1 MAAVRNL
8 MVRAGADFSAITK
21 QAGKASQSMRGMQN
35 SVSRSCN
42 AMAKAGAG
50 LKKAF
55 MAVGAAVSVRAIV
68 NFAREAAA
76 SYDEQVEN
84 EVRLAQAMRNT
95 MGARNDEI
103 QSILDLAE
111 AQQQLGVIDGDA
123 QLAGAQELA
132 TYLELSSSLEAL
144 IPVMNDMAAQ
154 QYGFNVTAEQTTT
167 IATMLG
173 KVMNGQVGALS
184 RYGYSFNEAQA
195 QILKFGTEAERAAVL
210 VQVVE
215 QAVGGMNQ
223 ALANT
228 PTGRMKQLSN
238 TMADIKKQFGMA
250 ARTIGT
256 VLLPVLNTVAK
267 VLSAVATL
275 ANKVAQ
281 TIANV
286 FGGKAAGKEWQYLP
300 PSTATVIDDTADATD
315 NLTQSTNNAAQAAK
329 KAKEAFQQASF
340 DTLHILTEPDND
352 DGIGSTSDYSP
363 TDSGAGTAAEDAAD
377 MIREVGTASEEAGE
391 GIGWLEKLLEK
402 VKKVWEDFKSGLDL
416 SKLKDG
422 WDKLKEAVSGFVS
435 VIGGVFSS
443 VWERVLKPFGQWTIN
458 EALPAVINV
467 LAGVFDVLGA
477 VIEKLRPAFEW
488 LWDNFLEKIA
498 HWAGELFISALN
510 EIAEQLHN
518 IAKVIRGEMSLGDFI
533 AQLNPLEKTL
543 LAVGAA
549 FLAVKTAM
557 LAVKAVNFVS
567 HIAEIIAGLGKMAG
581 SMVTAVSSAGSLS
594 GALTTAFGSVTTTI
608 AGIGGAVGGLTLAVS
623 GFVDGWTNGFSV
635 CEAAVEALGLAI
647 AAVSAVILGAPAA
660 VAAAVAG
667 AVWAVS
673 QAAIV
678 IHEHWDEIK
687 AWGAEAAASVRDSF
701 VSGWNDIKAEG
712 QALWDSTVESLNG
725 LKEAGIGVWDGIKT
739 AAASAG
745 EGIRSTFQSAIEKIN
760 AGIEKMIGLFDGMK
774 EAAARAVDGMK
785 QAWNGAA
792 DWFKTN
798 VSEPLKEWGK
808 QAWEDVKSAAQTAAE
823 KVRET
828 WNGLRSTL
836 QGTWNNIKTAGSNA
850 WNTIRDTAQQAWDAA
865 YQGAAK
871 AWESAKSGAST
882 AWETVKTTW
891 GQAGNYFNS
900 NVFQPLINAVK
911 SGIEGVKNAFSSMSS
926 IVESVVKKV
935 KDAISNL
942 QSSLPSLQN
951 LRNSISSAVGTI
963 SSKVSSVISAAGSL
977 VTSGLAN
984 VTSLAV
990 PHLAEGAVIPPNRE
1004 FTAVLGDQTAGYNI
1018 ETPEGLL
1025 REVVREES
1033 GNGAVLMILADILDA
1048 VREGKEITVDGYALG
1063 KTVQRAMAMSARAS
1077 GIA

>member
-68 NFAREAAA
+68 NFTKEAAEA
-76 SYDEQVEN
+76 YDGQVEN

-103 QSILDLAE
+103 QSILDLAD
-111 AQQQLGVIDGDA
+111 AQQQLGVIDNDA
-123 QLAGAQELA
+123 QVAGAQELA

-300 PSTATVIDDTADATD
+300 PSTATVIDDAADATD
-315 NLTQSTNNAAQAAK
+315 NLTQSTNNSAQAAK

-340 DTLHILTEPDND
+340 DTLHILTEADTD
-352 DGIGSTSDYSP
+352 EGSSSAPDYSP
-363 TDSGAGTAAEDAAD
+363 IDSGVADSAEDAAD

-391 GIGWLEKLLEK
+391 GIGWLQNMLEK

-416 SKLKDG
+416 SKLKDA

-435 VIGGVFSS
+435 VISGVFSS

-458 EALPAVINV
+458 EALPAIIEV

-498 HWAGELFISALN
+498 HWAGDLFISALK
-510 EIAEQLHN
+510 EIAEQLQN
-518 IAKVIRGEMSLGDFI
+518 IAKVISGEMSLRDFI
-533 AQLNPLEKTL
+533 AQLNPLEKIL
-543 LAVGAA
+543 LAVAA
-549 FLAVKTAM
+549 AVVTIKTAM
-557 LAVKAVNFVS
+557 LAVKAVEFVAT
-567 HIAEIIAGLGKMAG
+567 IAKWISGLKGFISVAGEVVASSGGIREAFIACQG
-581 SMVTAVSSAGSLS
+581 SSA
-594 GALTTAFGSVTTTI
+594 TAF
-608 AGIGGAVGGLTLAVS
+608 AGIGASVGGATLAVS
-623 GFVDGWTNGFSV
+623 AFVDAWQNGSSLITTAI
-635 CEAAVEALGLAI
+635 EAIGLAI
-647 AAVSAVILGAPAA
+647 AAVGAVLLGAPAA

-667 AVWAVS
+667 VVFIIANV
-673 QAAIV
+673 AAD
-678 IHEHWDEIK
+678 IHTHWDEIK
-687 AWGAEAAASVRDSF
+687 AWGAETATSVRDSF
-701 VSGWNDIKAEG
+701 TSGWNDIKAEG
-712 QALWDSTVESLNG
+712 QALWDSTVESFNG

-785 QAWNGAA
+785 RAWSSAA
-792 DWFKTN
+792 EWFRTN
-798 VSEPLKEWGK
+798 ISDPLKASGK
-808 QAWEDVKSAAQTAAE
+808 QAWENIQTAAHTAADR
-823 KVRET
+823 VREAWDGMRSKLGTT
-828 WNGLRSTL
+828 WEG
-836 QGTWNNIKTAGSNA
+836 IKTSASSAWDSIKEAARTAWDKASEGSAIA
-850 WNTIRDTAQQAWDAA
+850 WDTAKRNASS
-865 YQGAAK
+865 
-871 AWESAKSGAST
+871 AWESVKS
-882 AWETVKTTW
+882 TW
-891 GQAGNYFNS
+891 GKADDYFS
-900 NVFQPLINAVK
+900 SSIFQPLINAVS
-911 SGIEGVKNAFSSMSS
+911 SGIEKVKALFSGLSSVIDSIVQKVKNG
-926 IVESVVKKV
+926 
-935 KDAISNL
+935 ISNL
-942 QSSLPSLQN
+942 QSSLPSLE
-951 LRNSISSAVGTI
+951 SVKSSFSNALSTI
-963 SSKVSSVISAAGSL
+963 SSKVSSVVSSAKNL
-977 VTSGLAN
+977 VSTGLAN
-984 VTSLAV
+984 FSSLSL
-990 PHLAEGAVIPPNRE
+990 PHLAAGAVIPPNRE
-1004 FTAVLGDQTAGYNI
+1004 FTAVLGDQHTGYNI

-1033 GNGAVLMILADILDA
+1033 GTGAVLMILSDILDA
-1048 VREGKEITVDGYALG
+1048 VREGKEISVDGYRLG
-1063 KTVQRAMAMSARAS
+1063 KTVQRAMAMNARAS

>member
-21 QAGKASQSMRGMQN
+21 QASKASQSMRGMQN

-68 NFAREAAA
+68 NFAKEAAEA
-76 SYDEQVEN
+76 YDEQVEN
-84 EVRLAQAMRNT
+84 EVRLAQVMRNT
-95 MGARNDEI
+95 MGARNEEI

-123 QLAGAQELA
+123 QIAGAQKLA
-132 TYLELSSSLEAL
+132 TYLDEAASLEKL
-144 IPVMNDMAAQ
+144 IPAMNDLAAQ
-154 QYGFNVTAEQTTT
+154 QFGLNVSSEQAAT
-167 IATMLG
+167 IATMFG
-173 KVMNGQVGALS
+173 KVMNGNVAVLN
-184 RYGYSFNEAQA
+184 RYGISFDEAQA
-195 QILKFGTEAERAAVL
+195 NIMKFGSEAERAAVL
-210 VQVVE
+210 AQAVE
-215 QAVGGMNQ
+215 KSVGGMNQ

-256 VLLPVLNTVAK
+256 VLLPVLNTIAK
-267 VLSAVATL
+267 VLAAVATL

-286 FGGKAAGKEWQYLP
+286 FGGKAAGKEWEYLP
-300 PSTATVIDDTADATD
+300 PSTATVIDDAADATD
-315 NLTQSTNNAAQAAK
+315 HLTQSTNNAAAAAK

-340 DTLHILTEPDND
+340 DTLHILTEADTDESSSSAP
-352 DGIGSTSDYSP
+352 DYSP
-363 TDSGAGTAAEDAAD
+363 IDSGVADSAENTAD

-391 GIGWLEKLLEK
+391 GIGWLQNMLEK
-402 VKKVWEDFKSGLDL
+402 VKKVWEDFKGSLDF
-416 SKLKDG
+416 SNLKDAFG
-422 WDKLKEAVSGFVS
+422 RLKEAFAPLSEDLGKALK
-435 VIGGVFSS
+435 
-443 VWERVLKPFGQWTIN
+443 WLYEEVLKPLASWTISELAPRLV
-458 EALPAVINV
+458 EALASAFKF
-467 LAGVFDVLGA
+467 LHGVFVALQPLFEALWPILKWFAEVVGFAITAALDELNHALSVLGDWMAGNLSPLENLQVCLQLIAAVTLGNLIGELLAFANAAGGAAAAATTLGAAIGFGGAAAGAGMAAAAGGGLIGAFGAGAGAAGVLGA
-477 VIEKLRPAFEW
+477 GITGVAVPA
-488 LWDNFLEKIA
+488 LT
-498 HWAGELFISALN
+498 AG
-510 EIAEQLHN
+510 
-518 IAKVIRGEMSLGDFI
+518 
-533 AQLNPLEKTL
+533 T
-543 LAVGAA
+543 GAA
-549 FLAVKTAM
+549 AAATGGVA
-557 LAVKAVNFVS
+557 
-567 HIAEIIAGLGKMAG
+567 
-581 SMVTAVSSAGSLS
+581 
-594 GALTTAFGSVTTTI
+594 AL
-608 AGIGGAVGGLTLAVS
+608 VGPV
-623 GFVDGWTNGFSV
+623 
-635 CEAAVEALGLAI
+635 AAVVAIVAALGVATYE
-647 AAVSAVILGAPAA
+647 VIK
-660 VAAAVAG
+660 
-667 AVWAVS
+667 
-673 QAAIV
+673 
-678 IHEHWDEIK
+678 HWDEIK
-687 AWGAEAAASVRDSF
+687 E
-701 VSGWNDIKAEG
+701 VS
-712 QALWDSTVESLNG
+712 
-725 LKEAGIGVWDGIKT
+725 
-739 AAASAG
+739 
-745 EGIRSTFQSAIEKIN
+745 
-760 AGIEKMIGLFDGMK
+760 
-774 EAAARAVDGMK
+774 ARAVDGMK

-836 QGTWNNIKTAGSNA
+836 QGTWNDIKTAGSNA

-871 AWESAKSGAST
+871 AWESAKSGAAS

-900 NVFQPLINAVK
+900 SVFQPLINAVK

-935 KDAISNL
+935 KDAIANL

-984 VTSLAV
+984 ITSLAV

-1004 FTAVLGDQTAGYNI
+1004 FTAVLGDQHTGYNI

-1048 VREGKEITVDGYALG
+1048 VREGKEITVDGYTLG
-1063 KTVQRAMAMSARAS
+1063 KTVQRSMAMSARAS

>member
-21 QAGKASQSMRGMQN
+21 QASKASQSMRGMQN

-68 NFAREAAA
+68 NFAKEAAEA
-76 SYDEQVEN
+76 YDEQVEN
-84 EVRLAQAMRNT
+84 EVRLAQVMRNT
-95 MGARNDEI
+95 MGARNEEI
-103 QSILDLAE
+103 QSILNLAE

-123 QLAGAQELA
+123 QIAGAQKLA
-132 TYLELSSSLEAL
+132 TYLDEAASLEKL
-144 IPVMNDMAAQ
+144 IPAMNDLAAQ
-154 QYGFNVTAEQTTT
+154 QFGLNVSSEQAAT
-167 IATMLG
+167 IATMFG
-173 KVMNGQVGALS
+173 KVMNGNVAVLN
-184 RYGYSFNEAQA
+184 RYGISFDEAQA
-195 QILKFGTEAERAAVL
+195 NIMKFGSEAERAAVL
-210 VQVVE
+210 AQAVE
-215 QAVGGMNQ
+215 KSVGGMNQ

-256 VLLPVLNTVAK
+256 VLLPVLNTIAK
-267 VLSAVATL
+267 VLAAVATL

-286 FGGKAAGKEWQYLP
+286 FGGKAAGKEWEYLP
-300 PSTATVIDDTADATD
+300 PSTATVIDDAADATD

-340 DTLHILTEPDND
+340 DTLHILTEADTD
-352 DGIGSTSDYSP
+352 EGSSSAPDYSP
-363 TDSGAGTAAEDAAD
+363 IDSGVADSAEDAAD

-391 GIGWLEKLLEK
+391 GIGWLQNMLEK
-402 VKKVWEDFKSGLDL
+402 VKKVWEDFKGSLDF
-416 SKLKDG
+416 SNLKDAFG
-422 WDKLKEAVSGFVS
+422 RLKEAFAPLSEDLGKALK
-435 VIGGVFSS
+435 
-443 VWERVLKPFGQWTIN
+443 WLYEEVLKPLASWTIS
-458 EALPAVINV
+458 E
-467 LAGVFDVLGA
+467 LAPRL
-477 VIEKLRPAFEW
+477 
-488 LWDNFLEKIA
+488 
-498 HWAGELFISALN
+498 
-510 EIAEQLHN
+510 
-518 IAKVIRGEMSLGDFI
+518 
-533 AQLNPLEKTL
+533 
-543 LAVGAA
+543 
-549 FLAVKTAM
+549 
-557 LAVKAVNFVS
+557 
-567 HIAEIIAGLGKMAG
+567 
-581 SMVTAVSSAGSLS
+581 
-594 GALTTAFGSVTTTI
+594 
-608 AGIGGAVGGLTLAVS
+608 
-623 GFVDGWTNGFSV
+623 
-635 CEAAVEALGLAI
+635 VEALASAFKFLHGVFVALQPLFEALWPILKWFAEVVGFAITAALDELNHALSVLGDWMAGNLSPLENLQVCLQLI
-647 AAVSAVILGAPAA
+647 AAVTLGNLIGELLAFANAAGGAAAAATTLGAAIGFGGAAAGAGMAAAAGGGLIGAFGAGAGAAGMLGAGITGVAVPALTAGTGAAAAATGGVAALVGPVAA
-660 VAAAVAG
+660 VV
-667 AVWAVS
+667 
-673 QAAIV
+673 AIV
-678 IHEHWDEIK
+678 AALGVATYEVIKHWDEIK
-687 AWGAEAAASVRDSF
+687 E
-701 VSGWNDIKAEG
+701 VS
-712 QALWDSTVESLNG
+712 
-725 LKEAGIGVWDGIKT
+725 
-739 AAASAG
+739 
-745 EGIRSTFQSAIEKIN
+745 
-760 AGIEKMIGLFDGMK
+760 
-774 EAAARAVDGMK
+774 ARAVDGMK

-836 QGTWNNIKTAGSNA
+836 KSTWNDIKTTGSNA

-871 AWESAKSGAST
+871 AWESAKSGAAS

-935 KDAISNL
+935 KDAIANL

-984 VTSLAV
+984 ITSLAV

-1004 FTAVLGDQTAGYNI
+1004 FTAVLGDQHTGYNI

-1048 VREGKEITVDGYALG
+1048 VREGKEITVDGYTLG
-1063 KTVQRAMAMSARAS
+1063 KTVQRSMAMSARAS

>member
-21 QAGKASQSMRGMQN
+21 QASKASQSMRGMQN

-68 NFAREAAA
+68 NFTKEAAEA
-76 SYDEQVEN
+76 YDGQVEN

-103 QSILDLAE
+103 QSILDLAD
-111 AQQQLGVIDGDA
+111 AQQQLGVIDNDA
-123 QLAGAQELA
+123 QIAGAQELA

-300 PSTATVIDDTADATD
+300 PSTATVIDDAADATD

-340 DTLHILTEPDND
+340 DTLHILTEADTD
-352 DGIGSTSDYSP
+352 EGSSSAPGYSP
-363 TDSGAGTAAEDAAD
+363 IDSGVADSAEDAAD

-391 GIGWLEKLLEK
+391 GIGWLQNMLEK

-416 SKLKDG
+416 SKLKDA

-435 VIGGVFSS
+435 VISGVFSS

-458 EALPAVINV
+458 EALPAIIEV

-498 HWAGELFISALN
+498 HWAGDLFISALK
-510 EIAEQLHN
+510 EIAEQLQN
-518 IAKVIRGEMSLGDFI
+518 IAKVISGEMSLRDFI
-533 AQLNPLEKTL
+533 AQLNPLEKIL
-543 LAVGAA
+543 LAVAA
-549 FLAVKTAM
+549 AVVTIKTAM
-557 LAVKAVNFVS
+557 LAVKAVEFVAT
-567 HIAEIIAGLGKMAG
+567 IAKWISGLKGFISVAGEVVASSGGIREAFIACQG
-581 SMVTAVSSAGSLS
+581 SSA
-594 GALTTAFGSVTTTI
+594 TAF
-608 AGIGGAVGGLTLAVS
+608 AGIGASVGGATLAVS
-623 GFVDGWTNGFSV
+623 AFVDAWQNGSSLITTAI
-635 CEAAVEALGLAI
+635 EAIGLAI
-647 AAVSAVILGAPAA
+647 AAVGAVLLGAPAA

-667 AVWAVS
+667 VVFIIANV
-673 QAAIV
+673 AAD
-678 IHEHWDEIK
+678 IHTHWDEIK
-687 AWGAEAAASVRDSF
+687 AWGAETATSVRDSF
-701 VSGWNDIKAEG
+701 TSGWNDIKAEG
-712 QALWDSTVESLNG
+712 QALWDSTVESFNG

-785 QAWNGAA
+785 RAWSSAA
-792 DWFKTN
+792 EWFRTN
-798 VSEPLKEWGK
+798 ISDPLKASGK
-808 QAWEDVKSAAQTAAE
+808 QAWENIQTAAHTAADR
-823 KVRET
+823 VREAWDGMRSKLGTT
-828 WNGLRSTL
+828 WEG
-836 QGTWNNIKTAGSNA
+836 IKTSASS
-850 WNTIRDTAQQAWDAA
+850 AWDSIKEAA
-865 YQGAAK
+865 RTAWDKASEGSAK
-871 AWESAKSGAST
+871 AWDTAKRNASS
-882 AWETVKTTW
+882 AWESVKSTW
-891 GQAGNYFNS
+891 GKADDYFS
-900 NVFQPLINAVK
+900 SSIFQPLINAVS
-911 SGIEGVKNAFSSMSS
+911 SGIEKVKALFSGLSSVIDSIVQKVKNG
-926 IVESVVKKV
+926 
-935 KDAISNL
+935 ISNL
-942 QSSLPSLQN
+942 QSSLPSLE
-951 LRNSISSAVGTI
+951 SVKSSFSNALSTI
-963 SSKVSSVISAAGSL
+963 SSKVSSVVSSAKNL
-977 VTSGLAN
+977 VSTGLAN
-984 VTSLAV
+984 FSSLSL
-990 PHLAEGAVIPPNRE
+990 PHLAAGAVIPPNRE
-1004 FTAVLGDQTAGYNI
+1004 FTAVLGDQHTGYNI

-1033 GNGAVLMILADILDA
+1033 GTGAVLMILSDILEA
-1048 VREGKEITVDGYALG
+1048 VREGKEITVDGYRLG
-1063 KTVQRAMAMSARAS
+1063 KTVQRAMAMNARAS

>member
-1 MAAVRNL
+1 MAVVKNM
-8 MVRAGADFSAITK
+8 MVRAGADFSAITTQSK
-21 QAGKASQSMRGMQN
+21 KASSSMRTMHT
-35 SVSRSCN
+35 SVSRSCG
-42 AMAKAGAG
+42 AMQKAVGG

-55 MAVGAAVSVRAIV
+55 TFTAIIYAAKKIYQAGK
-68 NFAREAAA
+68 AAA
-76 SYDEQVEN
+76 EAYDQQAEAEMK
-84 EVRLAQAMRNT
+84 LARVMRNT

-111 AQQQLGVIDGDA
+111 AQQKLGVIDGDA

-132 TYLELSSSLEAL
+132 TYLDEAASLEKL

-300 PSTATVIDDTADATD
+300 PSTATVIDDAADATD
-315 NLTQSTNNAAQAAK
+315 NLTQSTNNAAAAAK

-340 DTLHILTEPDND
+340 DTLHILTETDND
-352 DGIGSTSDYSP
+352 TDSGSTPDYSP
-363 TDSGAGTAAEDAAD
+363 ADSGAGTAAEDAAD
-377 MIREVGTASEEAGE
+377 MIREVATASEEAGE

-402 VKKVWEDFKSGLDL
+402 VKKVWEDFTGALDF
-416 SKLKDG
+416 SNLKDAFG
-422 WDKLKEAVSGFVS
+422 RLKEAFAPLSEDLGKALK
-435 VIGGVFSS
+435 
-443 VWERVLKPFGQWTIN
+443 WLYEEVLKPLASWTISELAPRLV
-458 EALPAVINV
+458 EALASAFKF
-467 LAGVFDVLGA
+467 LHGVFVALQPLFEALWPILKWFAEVVGFAITAALDELNHALSVLGDWMAGNLSPLENLQVCLQLIAAVTLGNLIGELLAFANAAGGAAAAATTLGAAIGFGGAAAGAGMAAAAGGGLIGAFGAGAGAAGVLGA
-477 VIEKLRPAFEW
+477 GITGVAVPA
-488 LWDNFLEKIA
+488 LT
-498 HWAGELFISALN
+498 AG
-510 EIAEQLHN
+510 
-518 IAKVIRGEMSLGDFI
+518 
-533 AQLNPLEKTL
+533 T
-543 LAVGAA
+543 GAA
-549 FLAVKTAM
+549 AAATGGVA
-557 LAVKAVNFVS
+557 
-567 HIAEIIAGLGKMAG
+567 
-581 SMVTAVSSAGSLS
+581 
-594 GALTTAFGSVTTTI
+594 AL
-608 AGIGGAVGGLTLAVS
+608 VGPV
-623 GFVDGWTNGFSV
+623 
-635 CEAAVEALGLAI
+635 AAVVAIVAALGVATYE
-647 AAVSAVILGAPAA
+647 VIK
-660 VAAAVAG
+660 
-667 AVWAVS
+667 
-673 QAAIV
+673 
-678 IHEHWDEIK
+678 HWDEIK
-687 AWGAEAAASVRDSF
+687 E
-701 VSGWNDIKAEG
+701 VS
-712 QALWDSTVESLNG
+712 
-725 LKEAGIGVWDGIKT
+725 
-739 AAASAG
+739 
-745 EGIRSTFQSAIEKIN
+745 
-760 AGIEKMIGLFDGMK
+760 
-774 EAAARAVDGMK
+774 ARAVDGMK

-836 QGTWNNIKTAGSNA
+836 KSTWNDIKTAGSNA
-850 WNTIRDTAQQAWDAA
+850 WSSIKETAQSAWDAA
-865 YQGAAK
+865 YQGASK
-871 AWESAKSGAST
+871 AWESAKSGAAT

-900 NVFQPLINAVK
+900 SVFQPLIDAVK
-911 SGIEGVKNAFSSMSS
+911 GGIEKVQSVFSGLSNV
-926 IVESVVKKV
+926 VENVVKKV
-935 KDAISNL
+935 REGISNL
-942 QSSLPSLQN
+942 KSSVPSLEDV
-951 LRNSISSAVGTI
+951 RNSISSAVGTI
-963 SSKVSSVISAAGSL
+963 SSKVSSVISSAKNL
-977 VTSGLAN
+977 VTTGLAN
-984 VTSLAV
+984 FNSLGL
-990 PHLAEGAVIPPNRE
+990 PHLAAGAVIPPNRE
-1004 FTAVLGDQTAGYNI
+1004 FTAVLGDQTSGYNI

-1048 VREGKEITVDGYALG
+1048 VREGKEITVDGYTLG
-1063 KTVQRAMAMSARAS
+1063 KTVQRSMAMSARAS

>member
-21 QAGKASQSMRGMQN
+21 QASKASQSMRGMQN

-68 NFAREAAA
+68 NFAKEAAEA
-76 SYDEQVEN
+76 YDEQVEN
-84 EVRLAQAMRNT
+84 EVRLAQVMRNT

-123 QLAGAQELA
+123 QIAGAQKLA
-132 TYLELSSSLEAL
+132 TYLDEAASLEKL
-144 IPVMNDMAAQ
+144 IPAMNDLAAQ
-154 QYGFNVTAEQTTT
+154 QFGLNVSSEQAAT
-167 IATMLG
+167 IATMFG
-173 KVMNGQVGALS
+173 KVMNGNVAVLN
-184 RYGYSFNEAQA
+184 RYGISFDEAQA
-195 QILKFGTEAERAAVL
+195 NIMKFGSEAERAAVL
-210 VQVVE
+210 AQAVE
-215 QAVGGMNQ
+215 KSVGGMNQ

-256 VLLPVLNTVAK
+256 VLLPVLNTIAK
-267 VLSAVATL
+267 VLAAVATL

-286 FGGKAAGKEWQYLP
+286 FGGKAAGKEWEYLP
-300 PSTATVIDDTADATD
+300 PSTAAVIDDAADATD
-315 NLTQSTNNAAQAAK
+315 NLTQSTNNAAAAAK

-340 DTLHILTEPDND
+340 DTLHILTEADTDESSSSAP
-352 DGIGSTSDYSP
+352 DYSP
-363 TDSGAGTAAEDAAD
+363 IDSGVADSAENTAD

-391 GIGWLEKLLEK
+391 GIGWLQNMLEK
-402 VKKVWEDFKSGLDL
+402 VKKVWADFKSGLDL
-416 SKLKDG
+416 SKLKDA
-422 WDKLKEAVSGFVS
+422 WDKLKESVSGFVS
-435 VIGGVFSS
+435 VISGVFSS

-458 EALPAVINV
+458 EALPAIIEV

-498 HWAGELFISALN
+498 HWAGDLFISALK
-510 EIAEQLHN
+510 EIAEQLQN
-518 IAKVIRGEMSLGDFI
+518 IAKVIRGDMSLRDFI
-533 AQLNPLEKTL
+533 AQLNPLEKIL
-543 LAVGAA
+543 LAVAAA
-549 FLAVKTAM
+549 FVTIKTAM
-557 LAVKAVNFVS
+557 LAVKAVEFV
-567 HIAEIIAGLGKMAG
+567 A
-581 SMVTAVSSAGSLS
+581 
-594 GALTTAFGSVTTTI
+594 TI
-608 AGIGGAVGGLTLAVS
+608 AKWVTGLKGFISVAGEVVASSGGIREAFIACQGSAATTFTGIGASVGGATLAVS
-623 GFVDGWTNGFSV
+623 AFVDAWQNGSSLITTAI
-635 CEAAVEALGLAI
+635 EAIGLAI
-647 AAVSAVILGAPAA
+647 AAVGAVLLGAPAA

-667 AVWAVS
+667 VVFIIANV
-673 QAAIV
+673 AAD
-678 IHEHWDEIK
+678 IHTHWDEIK
-687 AWGAEAAASVRDSF
+687 AWGAETAASVRDSF
-701 VSGWNDIKAEG
+701 TSGWNDIKAEG
-712 QALWDSTVESLNG
+712 QALWDSTVESFNG

-745 EGIRSTFQSAIEKIN
+745 EGIRSTFQSAVEKIN
-760 AGIEKMIGLFDGMK
+760 AAIEKMIGLFDGMK

-836 QGTWNNIKTAGSNA
+836 KSTWNDIKTTGSNA

-871 AWESAKSGAST
+871 AWESAKSGAAS

-900 NVFQPLINAVK
+900 SVFQPLIDAVK
-911 SGIEGVKNAFSSMSS
+911 GGIEKVQSVFSGLSNV
-926 IVESVVKKV
+926 VENVVKKV
-935 KDAISNL
+935 REGISNL
-942 QSSLPSLQN
+942 KSSVPSLEDV
-951 LRNSISSAVGTI
+951 RNSISSAVGTI
-963 SSKVSSVISAAGSL
+963 SSKVSSVISSAKNL
-977 VTSGLAN
+977 VTTGLAN
-984 VTSLAV
+984 FNSLGL
-990 PHLAEGAVIPPNRE
+990 PHLAAGAVIPPNRE
-1004 FTAVLGDQTAGYNI
+1004 FTAVLGDQHTGYNI

-1048 VREGKEITVDGYALG
+1048 VREGKEITVDGYTLG
-1063 KTVQRAMAMSARAS
+1063 KTVQRSMAMSARAS

>member
-21 QAGKASQSMRGMQN
+21 QASKASQSMRGMQN

-300 PSTATVIDDTADATD
+300 PSTATVIDDAADATD

-340 DTLHILTEPDND
+340 DTLHILTEADTD
-352 DGIGSTSDYSP
+352 EGSSSAPDYSP
-363 TDSGAGTAAEDAAD
+363 IDSGVADSAENTAD

-391 GIGWLEKLLEK
+391 GIGWLQNMLEK
-402 VKKVWEDFKSGLDL
+402 VKKVWEDFKGSLDF
-416 SKLKDG
+416 SNLKDAFG
-422 WDKLKEAVSGFVS
+422 RLKEAFAPLSEDLGKALK
-435 VIGGVFSS
+435 
-443 VWERVLKPFGQWTIN
+443 WLYEEVLKPLASWTISELAPRLV
-458 EALPAVINV
+458 EALASAFKF
-467 LAGVFDVLGA
+467 LHGVFVALQPLFEALWPILKWFAEVVGFAITAALDELNHALSVLGDWMAGNLSPLENLQVCLQLIAAVTLGNLIGELLAFAHAAGGAAAAATTLGAAIGFGGAAAGAGMAAAAGGGLIGAFGAGAGAAGVLGA
-477 VIEKLRPAFEW
+477 GITGVAVPA
-488 LWDNFLEKIA
+488 LT
-498 HWAGELFISALN
+498 AG
-510 EIAEQLHN
+510 
-518 IAKVIRGEMSLGDFI
+518 
-533 AQLNPLEKTL
+533 T
-543 LAVGAA
+543 GAA
-549 FLAVKTAM
+549 AAATGGVA
-557 LAVKAVNFVS
+557 
-567 HIAEIIAGLGKMAG
+567 
-581 SMVTAVSSAGSLS
+581 
-594 GALTTAFGSVTTTI
+594 AL
-608 AGIGGAVGGLTLAVS
+608 VGPV
-623 GFVDGWTNGFSV
+623 
-635 CEAAVEALGLAI
+635 AAVVAIVAALGVATYE
-647 AAVSAVILGAPAA
+647 VIK
-660 VAAAVAG
+660 
-667 AVWAVS
+667 
-673 QAAIV
+673 
-678 IHEHWDEIK
+678 HWDEIK
-687 AWGAEAAASVRDSF
+687 E
-701 VSGWNDIKAEG
+701 VS
-712 QALWDSTVESLNG
+712 
-725 LKEAGIGVWDGIKT
+725 
-739 AAASAG
+739 
-745 EGIRSTFQSAIEKIN
+745 
-760 AGIEKMIGLFDGMK
+760 
-774 EAAARAVDGMK
+774 ARAVDGMK

-836 QGTWNNIKTAGSNA
+836 KSTWNDIKTAGSNA
-850 WNTIRDTAQQAWDAA
+850 WSSIKETAQSAWDAA
-865 YQGAAK
+865 YQGASK
-871 AWESAKSGAST
+871 AWESAKSGAAT

-900 NVFQPLINAVK
+900 SVFQPLIDAVK
-911 SGIEGVKNAFSSMSS
+911 GGIEKVQSVFSGLSNV
-926 IVESVVKKV
+926 VENVVKKV
-935 KDAISNL
+935 REGISNL
-942 QSSLPSLQN
+942 KSSVPSLEDV
-951 LRNSISSAVGTI
+951 RNSISSAVGTI
-963 SSKVSSVISAAGSL
+963 SSKVSSVISSAKNL
-977 VTSGLAN
+977 VTTGLAN
-984 VTSLAV
+984 FNSLGL
-990 PHLAEGAVIPPNRE
+990 PHLAAGAVIPPNRE
-1004 FTAVLGDQTAGYNI
+1004 FTAVLGDQTSGYNI

-1048 VREGKEITVDGYALG
+1048 VREGKEITVDGYTLG
-1063 KTVQRAMAMSARAS
+1063 KTVQRSMAMSARAS

>member
-21 QAGKASQSMRGMQN
+21 QASKASQSMRGMQN

-68 NFAREAAA
+68 NFAKEAAA

-111 AQQQLGVIDGDA
+111 AQQKLGVIDGDA

-300 PSTATVIDDTADATD
+300 PSTATVIDDAADATD
-315 NLTQSTNNAAQAAK
+315 HLTQSTNNAAQAAK

-340 DTLHILTEPDND
+340 DTLHILTETDND
-352 DGIGSTSDYSP
+352 TDSGSTPDYSP
-363 TDSGAGTAAEDAAD
+363 ADSGAANSAEDAAD
-377 MIREVGTASEEAGE
+377 MIREVATASEEAGE

-402 VKKVWEDFKSGLDL
+402 VKKVWEDFTGALDF
-416 SKLKDG
+416 SNLKDAFG
-422 WDKLKEAVSGFVS
+422 KLKEAFAPLSEDLGKALK
-435 VIGGVFSS
+435 
-443 VWERVLKPFGQWTIN
+443 WLYEEVLKPLASWTIS
-458 EALPAVINV
+458 E
-467 LAGVFDVLGA
+467 LAPRL
-477 VIEKLRPAFEW
+477 
-488 LWDNFLEKIA
+488 
-498 HWAGELFISALN
+498 
-510 EIAEQLHN
+510 
-518 IAKVIRGEMSLGDFI
+518 
-533 AQLNPLEKTL
+533 
-543 LAVGAA
+543 
-549 FLAVKTAM
+549 
-557 LAVKAVNFVS
+557 
-567 HIAEIIAGLGKMAG
+567 
-581 SMVTAVSSAGSLS
+581 
-594 GALTTAFGSVTTTI
+594 
-608 AGIGGAVGGLTLAVS
+608 
-623 GFVDGWTNGFSV
+623 
-635 CEAAVEALGLAI
+635 VEALASAFKFLHGVFVALQPLFEALWPILKWFAEVVGFAITAALDELNHALSVLGDWMAGNLSPLENLQVCLQLI
-647 AAVSAVILGAPAA
+647 AAVTLGNLIGELLAFANAAGGAAAAATTLGAAIGFGGAAAGAGMAAAAGGGLIGAFGAGASAAGMLGAGITGVAVPALTAGTGAAAAATGGVAALVGPVAA
-660 VAAAVAG
+660 VL
-667 AVWAVS
+667 
-673 QAAIV
+673 AIV
-678 IHEHWDEIK
+678 AALGVATYEVIKHWDEIK
-687 AWGAEAAASVRDSF
+687 E
-701 VSGWNDIKAEG
+701 VS
-712 QALWDSTVESLNG
+712 
-725 LKEAGIGVWDGIKT
+725 
-739 AAASAG
+739 
-745 EGIRSTFQSAIEKIN
+745 
-760 AGIEKMIGLFDGMK
+760 
-774 EAAARAVDGMK
+774 ARAVDGMK

-836 QGTWNNIKTAGSNA
+836 KSTWNDIKTAGSNA

-871 AWESAKSGAST
+871 AWESAKSGAAS

-911 SGIEGVKNAFSSMSS
+911 SGIEGVKSAFSSMSS

-942 QSSLPSLQN
+942 QSSLPSLQS

-984 VTSLAV
+984 ITSLAV

-1004 FTAVLGDQTAGYNI
+1004 FTAVLGDQHTGYNI

-1048 VREGKEITVDGYALG
+1048 VREGKEITVDGYTLG
-1063 KTVQRAMAMSARAS
+1063 KTVQRSMAMSARAS

>member
-21 QAGKASQSMRGMQN
+21 QASKASQSMRGMQN

-68 NFAREAAA
+68 NFAKEAAEA
-76 SYDEQVEN
+76 YDEQVEN
-84 EVRLAQAMRNT
+84 EVRLAQVMRNT
-95 MGARNDEI
+95 MGARNEEI

-123 QLAGAQELA
+123 QIAGAQKLA
-132 TYLELSSSLEAL
+132 TYLDEAASLEKL
-144 IPVMNDMAAQ
+144 IPAMNDLAAQ
-154 QYGFNVTAEQTTT
+154 QFGLNVSSEQATT
-167 IATMLG
+167 IATMFG
-173 KVMNGQVGALS
+173 KVMNGNVAVLN
-184 RYGYSFNEAQA
+184 RYGISFDEAQA
-195 QILKFGTEAERAAVL
+195 NIMKFGSEAERAAVL
-210 VQVVE
+210 AQAVE
-215 QAVGGMNQ
+215 KSVGGMNQ

-256 VLLPVLNTVAK
+256 VLLPVLNTIAK
-267 VLSAVATL
+267 VLAAVATL

-286 FGGKAAGKEWQYLP
+286 FGGKAAGKEWEYLP
-300 PSTATVIDDTADATD
+300 PSTATVIDDAADATD
-315 NLTQSTNNAAQAAK
+315 HLTQSTNNAAAAAK

-340 DTLHILTEPDND
+340 DTLHILTEADTDESSSSAP
-352 DGIGSTSDYSP
+352 DYSP
-363 TDSGAGTAAEDAAD
+363 IDSGVADSAENTAD

-391 GIGWLEKLLEK
+391 GIGWLQNMLEK
-402 VKKVWEDFKSGLDL
+402 VKKVWEDFKGSLDF
-416 SKLKDG
+416 SNLKDAFG
-422 WDKLKEAVSGFVS
+422 RLKEAFAPLSEDLGKALK
-435 VIGGVFSS
+435 
-443 VWERVLKPFGQWTIN
+443 WLYEEVLKPLASWTISELAPRLV
-458 EALPAVINV
+458 EALASAFKF
-467 LAGVFDVLGA
+467 LHGVFVALQPLFEALWPILKWFAEVVGFAITAALDELNHALSVLGDWMAGNLSPLENLQVCLQLIAAVTLGNLIGELLAFANAAGGAAAAATTLGAAIGFGGAAAGAGMAAAAGGGLIGAFGAGAGAAGVLGA
-477 VIEKLRPAFEW
+477 GITGVAVPA
-488 LWDNFLEKIA
+488 LT
-498 HWAGELFISALN
+498 AG
-510 EIAEQLHN
+510 
-518 IAKVIRGEMSLGDFI
+518 
-533 AQLNPLEKTL
+533 T
-543 LAVGAA
+543 GAA
-549 FLAVKTAM
+549 AAATGGVA
-557 LAVKAVNFVS
+557 
-567 HIAEIIAGLGKMAG
+567 
-581 SMVTAVSSAGSLS
+581 
-594 GALTTAFGSVTTTI
+594 AL
-608 AGIGGAVGGLTLAVS
+608 VGPV
-623 GFVDGWTNGFSV
+623 
-635 CEAAVEALGLAI
+635 AAVVAIVAALGVATYE
-647 AAVSAVILGAPAA
+647 VIK
-660 VAAAVAG
+660 
-667 AVWAVS
+667 
-673 QAAIV
+673 
-678 IHEHWDEIK
+678 HWDEIK
-687 AWGAEAAASVRDSF
+687 E
-701 VSGWNDIKAEG
+701 VS
-712 QALWDSTVESLNG
+712 
-725 LKEAGIGVWDGIKT
+725 
-739 AAASAG
+739 
-745 EGIRSTFQSAIEKIN
+745 
-760 AGIEKMIGLFDGMK
+760 
-774 EAAARAVDGMK
+774 ARAVDGMK

-836 QGTWNNIKTAGSNA
+836 QGTWNDIKTAGSNA

-871 AWESAKSGAST
+871 AWESAKSGAAS

-900 NVFQPLINAVK
+900 SVFQPLINAVK

-935 KDAISNL
+935 KDAIANL

-984 VTSLAV
+984 ITSLAV

-1004 FTAVLGDQTAGYNI
+1004 FTAVLGDQHTGYNI

-1048 VREGKEITVDGYALG
+1048 VREGKEITVDGYTLG
-1063 KTVQRAMAMSARAS
+1063 KTVQRSMAMSARAS

>member
-21 QAGKASQSMRGMQN
+21 QASKASQSMRGMQN

-68 NFAREAAA
+68 NFAKEAAA

-111 AQQQLGVIDGDA
+111 AQQKLGVIDGDA

-132 TYLELSSSLEAL
+132 TYLDEAASLEKL

-300 PSTATVIDDTADATD
+300 PSTATVIDDAADATD
-315 NLTQSTNNAAQAAK
+315 NLTQSTNNAAAAAK

-340 DTLHILTEPDND
+340 DTLHILTETDND
-352 DGIGSTSDYSP
+352 TDSGSTPDYSP
-363 TDSGAGTAAEDAAD
+363 ADSGAGTAAEDAAD
-377 MIREVGTASEEAGE
+377 MIREVATASEEAGE

-402 VKKVWEDFKSGLDL
+402 VKKVWEDFTGALDF
-416 SKLKDG
+416 SNLKDAFG
-422 WDKLKEAVSGFVS
+422 RLKEAFAPLSEDLGKALK
-435 VIGGVFSS
+435 
-443 VWERVLKPFGQWTIN
+443 WLYEEVLKPLASWTISELAPRLV
-458 EALPAVINV
+458 EALASAFKF
-467 LAGVFDVLGA
+467 LHGVFVALQPLFEALWPILKWFAEVVGFAITAALDELNHALSVLGDWMAGNLSPLENLQVCLQLIAAVTLGNLIGELLAFANAAGGAAAAATTLGAAIGFGGAAAGAGMAAAAGGGLIGAFGAGAGAAGVLGA
-477 VIEKLRPAFEW
+477 GITGVAVPA
-488 LWDNFLEKIA
+488 LT
-498 HWAGELFISALN
+498 AG
-510 EIAEQLHN
+510 
-518 IAKVIRGEMSLGDFI
+518 
-533 AQLNPLEKTL
+533 T
-543 LAVGAA
+543 GAA
-549 FLAVKTAM
+549 AAATGGVA
-557 LAVKAVNFVS
+557 
-567 HIAEIIAGLGKMAG
+567 
-581 SMVTAVSSAGSLS
+581 
-594 GALTTAFGSVTTTI
+594 AL
-608 AGIGGAVGGLTLAVS
+608 VGPV
-623 GFVDGWTNGFSV
+623 
-635 CEAAVEALGLAI
+635 AAVVAIVAALGVATYE
-647 AAVSAVILGAPAA
+647 VIK
-660 VAAAVAG
+660 
-667 AVWAVS
+667 
-673 QAAIV
+673 
-678 IHEHWDEIK
+678 HWDEIK
-687 AWGAEAAASVRDSF
+687 E
-701 VSGWNDIKAEG
+701 VS
-712 QALWDSTVESLNG
+712 
-725 LKEAGIGVWDGIKT
+725 
-739 AAASAG
+739 
-745 EGIRSTFQSAIEKIN
+745 
-760 AGIEKMIGLFDGMK
+760 
-774 EAAARAVDGMK
+774 ARAVDGMK

-836 QGTWNNIKTAGSNA
+836 KSTWNDIKTAGSNA
-850 WNTIRDTAQQAWDAA
+850 WSSIKETAQSAWDAA
-865 YQGAAK
+865 YQGASK
-871 AWESAKSGAST
+871 AWESAKSGAAT

-900 NVFQPLINAVK
+900 SVFQPLIDAVK
-911 SGIEGVKNAFSSMSS
+911 GGIEKVQSVFSGLSNV
-926 IVESVVKKV
+926 VENVVKKV
-935 KDAISNL
+935 REGISNL
-942 QSSLPSLQN
+942 KSSVPSLEDV
-951 LRNSISSAVGTI
+951 RNSISSAVGTI
-963 SSKVSSVISAAGSL
+963 SSKVSSVISSAKNL
-977 VTSGLAN
+977 VTTGLAN
-984 VTSLAV
+984 FNSLGL
-990 PHLAEGAVIPPNRE
+990 PHLAAGAVIPPNRE
-1004 FTAVLGDQTAGYNI
+1004 FTAVLGDQTSGYNI

-1048 VREGKEITVDGYALG
+1048 VREGKEITVDGYTLG
-1063 KTVQRAMAMSARAS
+1063 KTVQRSMAMSARAS

>member
-21 QAGKASQSMRGMQN
+21 QASKASQSMRGMQN

-68 NFAREAAA
+68 NFAKEAAEA
-76 SYDEQVEN
+76 YDGQVEN

-111 AQQQLGVIDGDA
+111 AQQKLGVIDGDA

-256 VLLPVLNTVAK
+256 VLLPVLNTIAK
-267 VLSAVATL
+267 VLAAVATL

-300 PSTATVIDDTADATD
+300 PSTATVIDDAADATD

-340 DTLHILTEPDND
+340 DTLHILTEADTDEGGSSAPD
-352 DGIGSTSDYSP
+352 SSP
-363 TDSGAGTAAEDAAD
+363 FDSGVADGADDAAD

-391 GIGWLEKLLEK
+391 GIGWLQNMLEK
-402 VKKVWEDFKSGLDL
+402 VKKVWADFKSGLDL
-416 SKLKDG
+416 SKLKDA
-422 WDKLKEAVSGFVS
+422 WDKLKESVSGFVS
-435 VIGGVFSS
+435 VISGVFSS

-458 EALPAVINV
+458 EALPAVIEV

-498 HWAGELFISALN
+498 HWAGDLFISALK
-510 EIAEQLHN
+510 EIAEQLQN
-518 IAKVIRGEMSLGDFI
+518 IAKVIRGDMSLRDFI
-533 AQLNPLEKTL
+533 AQLNPLEKIL
-543 LAVGAA
+543 LAVAAA
-549 FLAVKTAM
+549 FVTVKTAM
-557 LAVKAVNFVS
+557 LAVKVVEWVTGWKRFVDVAAEVVAAS
-567 HIAEIIAGLGKMAG
+567 GGIREAFIACQ
-581 SMVTAVSSAGSLS
+581 
-594 GALTTAFGSVTTTI
+594 GSVATTI
-608 AGIGGAVGGLTLAVS
+608 AGIGTTVGGLTLAVS
-623 GFVDGWTNGFSV
+623 GFVDGWTNGISV

-647 AAVSAVILGAPAA
+647 AAVGAVILGAPAA

-673 QAAIV
+673 QAAIL
-678 IHEHWDEIK
+678 IHENWDEIK
-687 AWGAEAAASVRDSF
+687 AWGAETAASVRDSF
-701 VSGWNDIKAEG
+701 ISGWNDIKAEG

-785 QAWNGAA
+785 RAWSSAA
-792 DWFKTN
+792 EWFRTN
-798 VSEPLKEWGK
+798 ISDPLKASGK
-808 QAWEDVKSAAQTAAE
+808 QTWENIQTAAHTAADR
-823 KVRET
+823 VREAWDGMRSKLGTT
-828 WNGLRSTL
+828 WNG
-836 QGTWNNIKTAGSNA
+836 IKTSASSAWDSIREAARTAWDKASEGSAKAWDNA
-850 WNTIRDTAQQAWDAA
+850 KRNASSAWDAV
-865 YQGAAK
+865 
-871 AWESAKSGAST
+871 KS
-882 AWETVKTTW
+882 TW

-900 NVFQPLINAVK
+900 SIFQPLISAVS
-911 SGIEGVKNAFSSMSS
+911 SGIEKVKNLFSGLSSVIDS
-926 IVESVVKKV
+926 IVQKV
-935 KDAISNL
+935 KNGISNL
-942 QSSLPSLQN
+942 QSALPSLEN
-951 LRNSISSAVGTI
+951 VKNSFGNALSNISSR
-963 SSKVSSVISAAGSL
+963 VSSVISSAKNL
-977 VTSGLAN
+977 VSTGLAN
-984 VTSLAV
+984 FSSLSL
-990 PHLAEGAVIPPNRE
+990 PHLAAGAVIPPNRE
-1004 FTAVLGDQTAGYNI
+1004 FTAVLGDQTSGYNI

-1033 GNGAVLMILADILDA
+1033 GTGAVLMILSDILDA
-1048 VREGKEITVDGYALG
+1048 VREGKEITVDGYRLG
-1063 KTVQRAMAMSARAS
+1063 KTVQRAMAMNARAS

>member
-21 QAGKASQSMRGMQN
+21 QASKASQSMRGMQN

-68 NFAREAAA
+68 NFAKEAAEA
-76 SYDEQVEN
+76 YDEQVEN
-84 EVRLAQAMRNT
+84 EVRLAQVMRNT
-95 MGARNDEI
+95 MGARNEEI

-123 QLAGAQELA
+123 QIAGAQKLA
-132 TYLELSSSLEAL
+132 TYLDEAASLEKL
-144 IPVMNDMAAQ
+144 IPAMNDLAAQ
-154 QYGFNVTAEQTTT
+154 QFGLNVSSEQAAT
-167 IATMLG
+167 IATMFG
-173 KVMNGQVGALS
+173 KVMNGNVAVLN
-184 RYGYSFNEAQA
+184 RYGISFDEAQA
-195 QILKFGTEAERAAVL
+195 NIMKFGSEAERAAVL
-210 VQVVE
+210 AQAVE
-215 QAVGGMNQ
+215 KSVGGMNQ

-256 VLLPVLNTVAK
+256 VLLPVLNTIAK
-267 VLSAVATL
+267 VLAAVATL

-286 FGGKAAGKEWQYLP
+286 FGGKAAGKEWEYLP
-300 PSTATVIDDTADATD
+300 PSTATVIDDAADATD
-315 NLTQSTNNAAQAAK
+315 HLTQSTNNAAAAAK

-340 DTLHILTEPDND
+340 DTLHILTEADTD
-352 DGIGSTSDYSP
+352 EGSSSAPDYSP
-363 TDSGAGTAAEDAAD
+363 IDSGVADSAENTAD

-391 GIGWLEKLLEK
+391 GIGWLQNMLEK
-402 VKKVWEDFKSGLDL
+402 VKKVWEDFKNSLDF
-416 SKLKDG
+416 SNLKDAFG
-422 WDKLKEAVSGFVS
+422 RLKEAFAPLSEDLGKALK
-435 VIGGVFSS
+435 
-443 VWERVLKPFGQWTIN
+443 WLYEEVLKPLASWTIS
-458 EALPAVINV
+458 E
-467 LAGVFDVLGA
+467 LAPRL
-477 VIEKLRPAFEW
+477 
-488 LWDNFLEKIA
+488 
-498 HWAGELFISALN
+498 
-510 EIAEQLHN
+510 
-518 IAKVIRGEMSLGDFI
+518 
-533 AQLNPLEKTL
+533 
-543 LAVGAA
+543 
-549 FLAVKTAM
+549 
-557 LAVKAVNFVS
+557 
-567 HIAEIIAGLGKMAG
+567 
-581 SMVTAVSSAGSLS
+581 
-594 GALTTAFGSVTTTI
+594 
-608 AGIGGAVGGLTLAVS
+608 
-623 GFVDGWTNGFSV
+623 
-635 CEAAVEALGLAI
+635 VEALASAFKFLHGVFVALQPLFEALWPILKWFAEVVGFAITAALDELNHALSVLGDWMAGNLSPLENLQVCLQLI
-647 AAVSAVILGAPAA
+647 AAVTLGNLIGELLAFANAAGGAAAAATTLGAAIGFGGAAAGAGMAAAAGGGLIGAFGAGAGAAGMLGAGITGVAVPALTAGTGAAAAATGGVAALVGPVAA
-660 VAAAVAG
+660 VV
-667 AVWAVS
+667 
-673 QAAIV
+673 AIV
-678 IHEHWDEIK
+678 AALGVATYEVIKHWDEIK
-687 AWGAEAAASVRDSF
+687 E
-701 VSGWNDIKAEG
+701 VS
-712 QALWDSTVESLNG
+712 
-725 LKEAGIGVWDGIKT
+725 
-739 AAASAG
+739 
-745 EGIRSTFQSAIEKIN
+745 
-760 AGIEKMIGLFDGMK
+760 
-774 EAAARAVDGMK
+774 ARAVDGMK

-836 QGTWNNIKTAGSNA
+836 KSTWNDIKTAGSNA

-871 AWESAKSGAST
+871 AWESAKSGAAS

-900 NVFQPLINAVK
+900 SVFQPLINAVK

-935 KDAISNL
+935 KDAIANL
-942 QSSLPSLQN
+942 QASLPSLQN

-984 VTSLAV
+984 ITSLAV

-1004 FTAVLGDQTAGYNI
+1004 FTAVLGDQPAGYNI

-1048 VREGKEITVDGYALG
+1048 VREGKEITVDGYTLG
-1063 KTVQRAMAMSARAS
+1063 KTVQRSMAMSARAS

>member
-21 QAGKASQSMRGMQN
+21 QASKASQSMRGMQN

-210 VQVVE
+210 AQVVE

-300 PSTATVIDDTADATD
+300 PSTATVIDDAADATD

-340 DTLHILTEPDND
+340 DTLHILTEADTD
-352 DGIGSTSDYSP
+352 EGSSSAPDYSP
-363 TDSGAGTAAEDAAD
+363 ADSGAADSAENTAD
-377 MIREVGTASEEAGE
+377 MIREGGTASEEAGE

-416 SKLKDG
+416 SKLKEA

-435 VIGGVFSS
+435 VISGVFSS

-458 EALPAVINV
+458 EALPAIIEV

-498 HWAGELFISALN
+498 HWAGDLFISALK
-510 EIAEQLHN
+510 EIAEQLQN
-518 IAKVIRGEMSLGDFI
+518 IAKVISGEMSLRDFI
-533 AQLNPLEKTL
+533 AQLNPLEKIL

-549 FLAVKTAM
+549 FLAIKTAI
-557 LAVKAVNFVS
+557 LAIKAVNFVT
-567 HIAEIIAGLGKMAG
+567 HIAEIVAGFGKMAA
-581 SMVTAVSSAGSLS
+581 SMATATTSAGGLG

-608 AGIGGAVGGLTLAVS
+608 AGIGTTIGGLTLAIS
-623 GFVDGWTNGFSV
+623 GFVDGWTNGLSL
-635 CEAAVEALGLAI
+635 CEAAVTALGLTI
-647 AAVSAVILGAPAA
+647 AAVGAVILGAPAA
-660 VAAAVAG
+660 IAAIVAG
-667 AVWAVS
+667 VVFVIS
-673 QAAIV
+673 QAAIA
-678 IHEHWDEIK
+678 IHEHWDEIS
-687 AWGAEAAASVRDSF
+687 ASFQNSAEVLKQSLAATAD
-701 VSGWNDIKAEG
+701 DIKSRWH
-712 QALWDSTVESLNG
+712 QAGED
-725 LKEAGIGVWDGIKT
+725 LKMDWENLKQFGIGVW
-739 AAASAG
+739 
-745 EGIRSTFQSAIEKIN
+745 EGIRS
-760 AGIEKMIGLFDGMK
+760 
-774 EAAARAVDGMK
+774 AAATAGENIRNGFLSAVEAVNRGIQNMIAFFGSVGAAAAQAVDGMK

-792 DWFKTN
+792 DWCKTN

-836 QGTWNNIKTAGSNA
+836 
-850 WNTIRDTAQQAWDAA
+850 
-865 YQGAAK
+865 
-871 AWESAKSGAST
+871 
-882 AWETVKTTW
+882 
-891 GQAGNYFNS
+891 
-900 NVFQPLINAVK
+900 
-911 SGIEGVKNAFSSMSS
+911 
-926 IVESVVKKV
+926 
-935 KDAISNL
+935 
-942 QSSLPSLQN
+942 
-951 LRNSISSAVGTI
+951 
-963 SSKVSSVISAAGSL
+963 
-977 VTSGLAN
+977 
-984 VTSLAV
+984 
-990 PHLAEGAVIPPNRE
+990 
-1004 FTAVLGDQTAGYNI
+1004 
-1018 ETPEGLL
+1018 
-1025 REVVREES
+1025 
-1033 GNGAVLMILADILDA
+1033 
-1048 VREGKEITVDGYALG
+1048 
-1063 KTVQRAMAMSARAS
+1063 
-1077 GIA
+1077 

>member
-21 QAGKASQSMRGMQN
+21 QASKASQSMRGMQN

-68 NFAREAAA
+68 NFAKEAAEA
-76 SYDEQVEN
+76 YDEQVEN
-84 EVRLAQAMRNT
+84 EVRLAQVMRNT
-95 MGARNDEI
+95 MGARNEEI

-123 QLAGAQELA
+123 QIAGAQKLA
-132 TYLELSSSLEAL
+132 TYLDEAASLEKL
-144 IPVMNDMAAQ
+144 IPAMNDLAAQ
-154 QYGFNVTAEQTTT
+154 QFGLNVSSEQAAT
-167 IATMLG
+167 IATMFG
-173 KVMNGQVGALS
+173 KVMNGNVAVLN
-184 RYGYSFNEAQA
+184 RYGISFDEAQA
-195 QILKFGTEAERAAVL
+195 NIMKFGSEAERAAVL
-210 VQVVE
+210 AQAVE
-215 QAVGGMNQ
+215 KSVGGMNQ

-256 VLLPVLNTVAK
+256 VLLPVLNTIAK
-267 VLSAVATL
+267 VLAAVATL

-286 FGGKAAGKEWQYLP
+286 FGGKAAGKEWEYLP
-300 PSTATVIDDTADATD
+300 PSTATVIDDAADATD

-340 DTLHILTEPDND
+340 DTLHILTEADTD
-352 DGIGSTSDYSP
+352 EGSSSAPDYSP
-363 TDSGAGTAAEDAAD
+363 IDSGVADSAEDAAD

-391 GIGWLEKLLEK
+391 GIGWLQNMLEK
-402 VKKVWEDFKSGLDL
+402 VKKVWEDFKGSLDF
-416 SKLKDG
+416 SNLKDAFG
-422 WDKLKEAVSGFVS
+422 RLKEAFAPLSEDLGKALK
-435 VIGGVFSS
+435 
-443 VWERVLKPFGQWTIN
+443 WLYEEVLKPLASWTIS
-458 EALPAVINV
+458 E
-467 LAGVFDVLGA
+467 LAPRL
-477 VIEKLRPAFEW
+477 
-488 LWDNFLEKIA
+488 
-498 HWAGELFISALN
+498 
-510 EIAEQLHN
+510 
-518 IAKVIRGEMSLGDFI
+518 
-533 AQLNPLEKTL
+533 
-543 LAVGAA
+543 
-549 FLAVKTAM
+549 
-557 LAVKAVNFVS
+557 
-567 HIAEIIAGLGKMAG
+567 
-581 SMVTAVSSAGSLS
+581 
-594 GALTTAFGSVTTTI
+594 
-608 AGIGGAVGGLTLAVS
+608 
-623 GFVDGWTNGFSV
+623 
-635 CEAAVEALGLAI
+635 VEALASAFKFLHGVFVALQPLFEALWPILKWFAEVVGFAITAALDELNHALSVLGDWMAGNLSPLENLQVCLQLI
-647 AAVSAVILGAPAA
+647 AAVTLGNLIGELLAFANAAGGAAAAATTLGAAIGFGGAAAGAGMAAAAGGGLIGAFGAGAGAAGMLGAGITGVAVPALTAGTGAAAAATGGVAALVGPVAA
-660 VAAAVAG
+660 VV
-667 AVWAVS
+667 
-673 QAAIV
+673 AIV
-678 IHEHWDEIK
+678 AALGVATYEVIKHWDEIK
-687 AWGAEAAASVRDSF
+687 E
-701 VSGWNDIKAEG
+701 VS
-712 QALWDSTVESLNG
+712 
-725 LKEAGIGVWDGIKT
+725 
-739 AAASAG
+739 
-745 EGIRSTFQSAIEKIN
+745 
-760 AGIEKMIGLFDGMK
+760 
-774 EAAARAVDGMK
+774 ARAVDGMK

-836 QGTWNNIKTAGSNA
+836 KSTWNDIKTTGSNA

-871 AWESAKSGAST
+871 AWESAKSGAAS

-935 KDAISNL
+935 KDAIANL

-984 VTSLAV
+984 ITSLAV

-1004 FTAVLGDQTAGYNI
+1004 FTAVLGDQHTGYNI

-1048 VREGKEITVDGYALG
+1048 VREGKEITVDGYTLG
-1063 KTVQRAMAMSARAS
+1063 KTVQRSMAMSARAS

>member
-21 QAGKASQSMRGMQN
+21 QASKASQSMRGMQN

-68 NFAREAAA
+68 NFTKEAAEA
-76 SYDEQVEN
+76 YDGQVEN

-103 QSILDLAE
+103 QSILDLAD
-111 AQQQLGVIDGDA
+111 AQQQLGVIDNDA
-123 QLAGAQELA
+123 QVAGAQELA

-300 PSTATVIDDTADATD
+300 PSTATVIDDAADATD

-340 DTLHILTEPDND
+340 DTLHILTEADTD
-352 DGIGSTSDYSP
+352 EGSSSTPDYSP
-363 TDSGAGTAAEDAAD
+363 IDSGVADSAEDAAD

-391 GIGWLEKLLEK
+391 GIGWLQNMLEK

-416 SKLKDG
+416 SKLKDA

-435 VIGGVFSS
+435 VISGVFSS

-458 EALPAVINV
+458 EALPAIIEV

-498 HWAGELFISALN
+498 HWAGDLFISALK
-510 EIAEQLHN
+510 EIAEQLQN
-518 IAKVIRGEMSLGDFI
+518 IAKVISGEMSLRDFI
-533 AQLNPLEKTL
+533 AQLNPLEKIL
-543 LAVGAA
+543 LAVAA
-549 FLAVKTAM
+549 AVVTIKTAM
-557 LAVKAVNFVS
+557 LAVKAVEFVAT
-567 HIAEIIAGLGKMAG
+567 IAKWISGLKGFISVAGEVVASSGGIREAFIACQG
-581 SMVTAVSSAGSLS
+581 SSA
-594 GALTTAFGSVTTTI
+594 TAF
-608 AGIGGAVGGLTLAVS
+608 AGIGASVGGATLAVS
-623 GFVDGWTNGFSV
+623 AFVDAWQNGSSLITTAI
-635 CEAAVEALGLAI
+635 EAIGLAI
-647 AAVSAVILGAPAA
+647 AAVGAVLLGAPAA

-667 AVWAVS
+667 VVFIIANV
-673 QAAIV
+673 AAD
-678 IHEHWDEIK
+678 IHTHWDEIK
-687 AWGAEAAASVRDSF
+687 AWGAETATSVRDSF
-701 VSGWNDIKAEG
+701 TSGWNDIKAEG
-712 QALWDSTVESLNG
+712 QALWDSTVESFNG

-785 QAWNGAA
+785 RAWSSAA
-792 DWFKTN
+792 EWFRTN
-798 VSEPLKEWGK
+798 ISDPLKASGK
-808 QAWEDVKSAAQTAAE
+808 QAWENIQTAAHTAADR
-823 KVRET
+823 VREAWDGMRSKLGTT
-828 WNGLRSTL
+828 WEG
-836 QGTWNNIKTAGSNA
+836 IKTSASS
-850 WNTIRDTAQQAWDAA
+850 AWDSIKEAA
-865 YQGAAK
+865 RTAWDKASEGSAK
-871 AWESAKSGAST
+871 AWDTAKRNASS
-882 AWETVKTTW
+882 AWESVKSTW
-891 GQAGNYFNS
+891 GKADDYFS
-900 NVFQPLINAVK
+900 SSIFQPLINAVS
-911 SGIEGVKNAFSSMSS
+911 SGIEKVKALFSGLSSVIDSIVQKVKNG
-926 IVESVVKKV
+926 
-935 KDAISNL
+935 ISNL
-942 QSSLPSLQN
+942 QSSLPSLE
-951 LRNSISSAVGTI
+951 SVKSSFSNALSTI
-963 SSKVSSVISAAGSL
+963 SSKVSSVVSSAKNL
-977 VTSGLAN
+977 VSTGLAN
-984 VTSLAV
+984 FSSLSL
-990 PHLAEGAVIPPNRE
+990 PHLAAGAVIPPNRE
-1004 FTAVLGDQTAGYNI
+1004 FTAVLGDQHTGYNI

-1033 GNGAVLMILADILDA
+1033 GTGAVLMILSDILEA
-1048 VREGKEITVDGYALG
+1048 VREGKEITVDGYRLG
-1063 KTVQRAMAMSARAS
+1063 KTVQRAMAMNARAS

>member
-21 QAGKASQSMRGMQN
+21 QASKASQSMRGMQN

-68 NFAREAAA
+68 NFAKEAAEA
-76 SYDEQVEN
+76 YDEQVEN
-84 EVRLAQAMRNT
+84 EVRLAQVMRNT
-95 MGARNDEI
+95 MGARNEEI

-123 QLAGAQELA
+123 QIAGAQKLA
-132 TYLELSSSLEAL
+132 TYLDEAASLEKL
-144 IPVMNDMAAQ
+144 IPAMNDLAAQ
-154 QYGFNVTAEQTTT
+154 QFGLNVSSEQAAT
-167 IATMLG
+167 IATMFG
-173 KVMNGQVGALS
+173 KVMNGNVAVLN
-184 RYGYSFNEAQA
+184 RYGISFDEAQA
-195 QILKFGTEAERAAVL
+195 NIMKFGSEAERAAVL
-210 VQVVE
+210 AQAVE
-215 QAVGGMNQ
+215 KSVGGMNQ

-256 VLLPVLNTVAK
+256 VLLPVLNTIAK
-267 VLSAVATL
+267 VLAAVATL

-286 FGGKAAGKEWQYLP
+286 FGGKAAGKEWEYLP
-300 PSTATVIDDTADATD
+300 PSTATVIDDAADATD
-315 NLTQSTNNAAQAAK
+315 HLTQSTNNAAAAAK

-340 DTLHILTEPDND
+340 DTLHILTEADTD
-352 DGIGSTSDYSP
+352 EGSSSAPDYSP
-363 TDSGAGTAAEDAAD
+363 IDSGVADSAENTAD

-391 GIGWLEKLLEK
+391 GIGWLQNMLEK
-402 VKKVWEDFKSGLDL
+402 VKKVWEDFKSSLDF
-416 SKLKDG
+416 SNLKDAFG
-422 WDKLKEAVSGFVS
+422 RLKEAFAPLSEDLGKALK
-435 VIGGVFSS
+435 
-443 VWERVLKPFGQWTIN
+443 WLYEEVLKPLASWTIS
-458 EALPAVINV
+458 E
-467 LAGVFDVLGA
+467 LAPRL
-477 VIEKLRPAFEW
+477 
-488 LWDNFLEKIA
+488 
-498 HWAGELFISALN
+498 
-510 EIAEQLHN
+510 
-518 IAKVIRGEMSLGDFI
+518 
-533 AQLNPLEKTL
+533 
-543 LAVGAA
+543 
-549 FLAVKTAM
+549 
-557 LAVKAVNFVS
+557 
-567 HIAEIIAGLGKMAG
+567 
-581 SMVTAVSSAGSLS
+581 
-594 GALTTAFGSVTTTI
+594 
-608 AGIGGAVGGLTLAVS
+608 
-623 GFVDGWTNGFSV
+623 
-635 CEAAVEALGLAI
+635 VEALASAFKFLHGVFVALQPLFEALWPILKWFAEVVGFAITAALDELNHALSVLGDWMAGNLSPLENLQVCLQLI
-647 AAVSAVILGAPAA
+647 AAVTLGNLIGELLAFANAAGGAAAAATTLGAAIGFGGAAAGAGMAAAAGGGLIGAFGAGAGAAGMLGAGITGVAVPALTAGTGAAAAATGGVAALVGPVAA
-660 VAAAVAG
+660 VV
-667 AVWAVS
+667 
-673 QAAIV
+673 AIV
-678 IHEHWDEIK
+678 AALGVATYEVIKHWDEIK
-687 AWGAEAAASVRDSF
+687 E
-701 VSGWNDIKAEG
+701 VS
-712 QALWDSTVESLNG
+712 
-725 LKEAGIGVWDGIKT
+725 
-739 AAASAG
+739 
-745 EGIRSTFQSAIEKIN
+745 
-760 AGIEKMIGLFDGMK
+760 
-774 EAAARAVDGMK
+774 ARAVDGMK

-836 QGTWNNIKTAGSNA
+836 KSTWNDIKTTGSNA

-871 AWESAKSGAST
+871 AWESAKSGAAS

-900 NVFQPLINAVK
+900 SVFQPLINAVK
-911 SGIEGVKNAFSSMSS
+911 SGIEGVKSAFSSMSS

-984 VTSLAV
+984 ITSLAV

-1004 FTAVLGDQTAGYNI
+1004 FTAVLGDQHTGYNI

-1048 VREGKEITVDGYALG
+1048 VREGKEITVDGYTLG
-1063 KTVQRAMAMSARAS
+1063 KTVQRSMAMSARAS

>member
-21 QAGKASQSMRGMQN
+21 QANKASQSMRGMQN

-68 NFAREAAA
+68 NFAKEAAEA
-76 SYDEQVEN
+76 YDEQVEN
-84 EVRLAQAMRNT
+84 EVRLAQVMRNT
-95 MGARNDEI
+95 MGARNEEI

-123 QLAGAQELA
+123 QIAGAQKLA
-132 TYLELSSSLEAL
+132 TYLDEAASLEKL
-144 IPVMNDMAAQ
+144 IPAMNDLAAQ
-154 QYGFNVTAEQTTT
+154 QFGLNVSSEQAAT
-167 IATMLG
+167 IATMFG
-173 KVMNGQVGALS
+173 KVMNGNVAVLN
-184 RYGYSFNEAQA
+184 RYGISFDEAQA
-195 QILKFGTEAERAAVL
+195 NIMKFGSEAERAAVL
-210 VQVVE
+210 AQAVE
-215 QAVGGMNQ
+215 KSVGGMNQ

-256 VLLPVLNTVAK
+256 VLLPVLNTIAK
-267 VLSAVATL
+267 VLAAVATL

-286 FGGKAAGKEWQYLP
+286 FGGKAAGKEWEYLP
-300 PSTATVIDDTADATD
+300 PSTATVIDDAADATD

-340 DTLHILTEPDND
+340 DTLHILTEADTD
-352 DGIGSTSDYSP
+352 EGSSSAPDYSP
-363 TDSGAGTAAEDAAD
+363 IDSGVADSAENTAD

-391 GIGWLEKLLEK
+391 GIGWLQNMLEK
-402 VKKVWEDFKSGLDL
+402 VKKVWEDFKGSLDF
-416 SKLKDG
+416 SNLKDAFG
-422 WDKLKEAVSGFVS
+422 RLKEAFAPLSEDLGKALK
-435 VIGGVFSS
+435 
-443 VWERVLKPFGQWTIN
+443 WLYEEVLKPLASWTIS
-458 EALPAVINV
+458 E
-467 LAGVFDVLGA
+467 LAPRL
-477 VIEKLRPAFEW
+477 
-488 LWDNFLEKIA
+488 
-498 HWAGELFISALN
+498 
-510 EIAEQLHN
+510 
-518 IAKVIRGEMSLGDFI
+518 
-533 AQLNPLEKTL
+533 
-543 LAVGAA
+543 
-549 FLAVKTAM
+549 
-557 LAVKAVNFVS
+557 
-567 HIAEIIAGLGKMAG
+567 
-581 SMVTAVSSAGSLS
+581 
-594 GALTTAFGSVTTTI
+594 
-608 AGIGGAVGGLTLAVS
+608 
-623 GFVDGWTNGFSV
+623 
-635 CEAAVEALGLAI
+635 VEALASAFKFLHGVFVALQPLFEALWPILKWFAEVVGFAITAALDELNHALSVLGDWMAGNLSPLENLQVCLQLI
-647 AAVSAVILGAPAA
+647 AAVTLGNLIGELLAFANAAGGAAAAATTLGAAIGFGGAAAGAGMAAAAGGGLIGAFGAGAGAAGMLGAGITGVAVPALTAGTGAAAAATGGVAALVGPVAA
-660 VAAAVAG
+660 VV
-667 AVWAVS
+667 
-673 QAAIV
+673 AIV
-678 IHEHWDEIK
+678 AALGVATYEVIKHWDEIK
-687 AWGAEAAASVRDSF
+687 E
-701 VSGWNDIKAEG
+701 VS
-712 QALWDSTVESLNG
+712 
-725 LKEAGIGVWDGIKT
+725 
-739 AAASAG
+739 
-745 EGIRSTFQSAIEKIN
+745 
-760 AGIEKMIGLFDGMK
+760 
-774 EAAARAVDGMK
+774 ARAVDGMK

-836 QGTWNNIKTAGSNA
+836 KSTWNDIKTAGSNA
-850 WNTIRDTAQQAWDAA
+850 WSAIRDTAQQAWDAA

-871 AWESAKSGAST
+871 AWESAKSGAAT

-911 SGIEGVKNAFSSMSS
+911 SGIEGVKSAFSSMSS
-926 IVESVVKKV
+926 IVEGVVQKV

-942 QSSLPSLQN
+942 QASLPSLQS
-951 LRNSISSAVGTI
+951 LRNSVSSAVGTI

-984 VTSLAV
+984 ITSLAV

-1004 FTAVLGDQTAGYNI
+1004 FTAVLGDQRTGYNI

-1048 VREGKEITVDGYALG
+1048 VREGKEITVDGYTLG
-1063 KTVQRAMAMSARAS
+1063 KTVQRSMAMSARAS

>member
-21 QAGKASQSMRGMQN
+21 QASKASQSMRGMQN

-68 NFAREAAA
+68 NFAKEAAEA
-76 SYDEQVEN
+76 YDEQVEN
-84 EVRLAQAMRNT
+84 EVRLAQVMRNT
-95 MGARNDEI
+95 MGARNEEI

-123 QLAGAQELA
+123 QIAGAQKLA
-132 TYLELSSSLEAL
+132 TYLDEAASLEKL
-144 IPVMNDMAAQ
+144 IPAMNDLAAQ
-154 QYGFNVTAEQTTT
+154 QFGLNVSSEQAAT
-167 IATMLG
+167 IATMFG
-173 KVMNGQVGALS
+173 KVMNGNVAVLN
-184 RYGYSFNEAQA
+184 RYGISFDEAQA
-195 QILKFGTEAERAAVL
+195 NIMKFGSEAERAAVL
-210 VQVVE
+210 AQAVE
-215 QAVGGMNQ
+215 KSVGGMNQ

-256 VLLPVLNTVAK
+256 VLLPVLNTIAK
-267 VLSAVATL
+267 VLAAVATL

-286 FGGKAAGKEWQYLP
+286 FGGKAAGKEWEYLP
-300 PSTATVIDDTADATD
+300 PSTATVIDDAADATD
-315 NLTQSTNNAAQAAK
+315 HLTQSTNNAAAAAK

-340 DTLHILTEPDND
+340 DTLHILTEADTD
-352 DGIGSTSDYSP
+352 EGSSSAPDYSP
-363 TDSGAGTAAEDAAD
+363 IDSGVADSAENTAD

-391 GIGWLEKLLEK
+391 GIGWLQNMLEK
-402 VKKVWEDFKSGLDL
+402 VKKVWEDFKSSLDF
-416 SKLKDG
+416 SNLKDAFG
-422 WDKLKEAVSGFVS
+422 RLKEAFAPLSEDLGKALK
-435 VIGGVFSS
+435 
-443 VWERVLKPFGQWTIN
+443 WLYEEVLKPLASWTIS
-458 EALPAVINV
+458 E
-467 LAGVFDVLGA
+467 LAPRL
-477 VIEKLRPAFEW
+477 
-488 LWDNFLEKIA
+488 
-498 HWAGELFISALN
+498 
-510 EIAEQLHN
+510 
-518 IAKVIRGEMSLGDFI
+518 
-533 AQLNPLEKTL
+533 
-543 LAVGAA
+543 
-549 FLAVKTAM
+549 
-557 LAVKAVNFVS
+557 
-567 HIAEIIAGLGKMAG
+567 
-581 SMVTAVSSAGSLS
+581 
-594 GALTTAFGSVTTTI
+594 
-608 AGIGGAVGGLTLAVS
+608 
-623 GFVDGWTNGFSV
+623 
-635 CEAAVEALGLAI
+635 VEALASAFKFLHGVFVALQPLFEALWPILKWFAEVVGFAITAALDELNHALSVLGDWMAGNLSPLENLQVCLQLI
-647 AAVSAVILGAPAA
+647 AAVTLGNLIGELLAFANAAGGAAAAATTLGAAIGFGGAAAGAGMAAAAGGGLIGAFGAGAGAAGMRGAGITGVAVPALTAGTGAAAAATGGVAALVGPVAA
-660 VAAAVAG
+660 VV
-667 AVWAVS
+667 
-673 QAAIV
+673 AIV
-678 IHEHWDEIK
+678 AALGVATYEVIKHWDEIK
-687 AWGAEAAASVRDSF
+687 E
-701 VSGWNDIKAEG
+701 VS
-712 QALWDSTVESLNG
+712 
-725 LKEAGIGVWDGIKT
+725 
-739 AAASAG
+739 
-745 EGIRSTFQSAIEKIN
+745 
-760 AGIEKMIGLFDGMK
+760 
-774 EAAARAVDGMK
+774 ARAVDGMK

-836 QGTWNNIKTAGSNA
+836 QGTWNDIKTTGSNA

-871 AWESAKSGAST
+871 AWESAKSGAAS

-911 SGIEGVKNAFSSMSS
+911 SGIEGVKSAFSSMSS

-935 KDAISNL
+935 KDAIANL
-942 QSSLPSLQN
+942 QASLPSLQN

-984 VTSLAV
+984 ITSLAV

-1004 FTAVLGDQTAGYNI
+1004 FTAVLGDQPAGYNI

-1048 VREGKEITVDGYALG
+1048 VREGKEITVDGYTLG
-1063 KTVQRAMAMSARAS
+1063 KTVQRSMAMSARAS

>member
-21 QAGKASQSMRGMQN
+21 QASKASQSMRGMQN

-68 NFAREAAA
+68 NFAKEAAEA
-76 SYDEQVEN
+76 YDEQVEN
-84 EVRLAQAMRNT
+84 EVRLAQVMRNT
-95 MGARNDEI
+95 MGARNEEI

-123 QLAGAQELA
+123 QIAGAQKLA
-132 TYLELSSSLEAL
+132 TYLDEAASLEKL
-144 IPVMNDMAAQ
+144 IPAMNDLAAQ
-154 QYGFNVTAEQTTT
+154 QFGLNVSSEQAAT
-167 IATMLG
+167 IATMFG
-173 KVMNGQVGALS
+173 KVMNGNVAVLN
-184 RYGYSFNEAQA
+184 RYGISFDEAQA
-195 QILKFGTEAERAAVL
+195 NIMKFGSEAERAAVL
-210 VQVVE
+210 AQAVE
-215 QAVGGMNQ
+215 KSVGGMNQ

-256 VLLPVLNTVAK
+256 VLLPVLNTIAK
-267 VLSAVATL
+267 VLAAVATL

-286 FGGKAAGKEWQYLP
+286 FGGKAAGKEWEYLP
-300 PSTATVIDDTADATD
+300 PSTATVIDDAADATD
-315 NLTQSTNNAAQAAK
+315 HLTQSTNNAAAAAK

-340 DTLHILTEPDND
+340 DTLHILTEADTD
-352 DGIGSTSDYSP
+352 EGSSSAPDYSP
-363 TDSGAGTAAEDAAD
+363 IDSGVADSAENTAD

-391 GIGWLEKLLEK
+391 GIGWLQNMLEK
-402 VKKVWEDFKSGLDL
+402 VKKVWEDFKSSLDF
-416 SKLKDG
+416 SNLKDAFG
-422 WDKLKEAVSGFVS
+422 RLKEAFAPLSEDLGKALK
-435 VIGGVFSS
+435 
-443 VWERVLKPFGQWTIN
+443 WLYEEVLKPLASWTIS
-458 EALPAVINV
+458 E
-467 LAGVFDVLGA
+467 LAPRL
-477 VIEKLRPAFEW
+477 
-488 LWDNFLEKIA
+488 
-498 HWAGELFISALN
+498 
-510 EIAEQLHN
+510 
-518 IAKVIRGEMSLGDFI
+518 
-533 AQLNPLEKTL
+533 
-543 LAVGAA
+543 
-549 FLAVKTAM
+549 
-557 LAVKAVNFVS
+557 
-567 HIAEIIAGLGKMAG
+567 
-581 SMVTAVSSAGSLS
+581 
-594 GALTTAFGSVTTTI
+594 
-608 AGIGGAVGGLTLAVS
+608 
-623 GFVDGWTNGFSV
+623 
-635 CEAAVEALGLAI
+635 VEALASAFKFLHGVFVALQPLFEALWPILKWFAEVVGFAITAALDELNHALSVLGDWMAGNLSPLENLQVCLQLI
-647 AAVSAVILGAPAA
+647 AAVTLGNLIGELLAFANAAGGAAAAATTLGAAIGFGGAAAGAGMAAAAGGGLIGAFGAGAGAAGMLGAGITGVAVPALTAGTGAAAAATGGVAALVGPVAA
-660 VAAAVAG
+660 VV
-667 AVWAVS
+667 
-673 QAAIV
+673 AIV
-678 IHEHWDEIK
+678 AALGVATYEVIKHWDEIK
-687 AWGAEAAASVRDSF
+687 E
-701 VSGWNDIKAEG
+701 VS
-712 QALWDSTVESLNG
+712 
-725 LKEAGIGVWDGIKT
+725 
-739 AAASAG
+739 
-745 EGIRSTFQSAIEKIN
+745 
-760 AGIEKMIGLFDGMK
+760 
-774 EAAARAVDGMK
+774 ARAVDGMK

-836 QGTWNNIKTAGSNA
+836 KSTWNDIKTTGSNA

-871 AWESAKSGAST
+871 AWESAKSGAAS

-900 NVFQPLINAVK
+900 SVFQPLINAVK
-911 SGIEGVKNAFSSMSS
+911 SGIEGVKSAFSSMSS

-984 VTSLAV
+984 ITSLAV

-1004 FTAVLGDQTAGYNI
+1004 FTAVLGDQRTGYNI

-1048 VREGKEITVDGYALG
+1048 VREGKEITVDGYTLG
-1063 KTVQRAMAMSARAS
+1063 KTVQRSMAMSARAS